1 MRPILLV
8 GGSPRV
14 AVDAVRFI
22 SVAASG
28 ATAMLVKDCLAHQG
42 LSADLLL
49 GIDASPTAAAERYA
63 DRQGLEDS
71 LKQWISVNP
80 TGVVVM
86 SAAVN
91 DYRVA
96 QVTIEH
102 PDGPVVVAVGSKL
115 PSRAG
120 AVTIR
125 LEPAGKVIEQLRTWG
140 LSGPIVGF
148 KYEARETVL
157 TAAEALRQRVGADQG
172 VANSLCGQVQALVDQ
187 QGLHKYADR
196 SGLIEAL
203 GARLASLARR

>member
-8 GGSPRV
+8 GGAPRV
-14 AVDAVRFI
+14 TVDAVRFL

-28 ATAMLVKDCLAHQG
+28 ATATQLRESLHHQG
-42 LSADLLL
+42 LTTDLLL
-49 GIDASPTAAAERYA
+49 GIDASPAAAAERYA
-63 DRQGLEDS
+63 DRDGLEAA
-71 LKQWISVNP
+71 LKRWIAVNP

-96 QVTIEH
+96 QVVVEQE
-102 PDGPVVVAVGSKL
+102 DGPRGLAPGAKL

-125 LEPAGKVIEQLRTWG
+125 LEPASKVIDQLRGWG
-140 LSGPIVGF
+140 LAGPIVGF

-157 TAAEALRQRVGADQG
+157 ASAAALQARVGAALV
-172 VANSLCGQVQALVDQ
+172 VANSLCGQLQALVDER
-187 QGLHKYADR
+187 GPERFPDR
-196 SGLIEAL
+196 PALVEAL
-203 GARLASLARR
+203 GARLGRLARL